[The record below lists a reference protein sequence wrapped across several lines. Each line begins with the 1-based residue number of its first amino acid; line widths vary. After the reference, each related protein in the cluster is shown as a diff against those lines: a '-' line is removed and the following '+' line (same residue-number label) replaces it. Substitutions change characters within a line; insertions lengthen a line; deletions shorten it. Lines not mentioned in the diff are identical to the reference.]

1 MEPQTDGAM
10 DATRDAPC
18 EAGIDG
24 AFERPTIELP
34 IRLCPVLFEGG
45 TGGAPLKASSP
56 KRVPEE
62 AGAR

>member
-34 IRLCPVLFEGG
+34 IRLCPQVELRF
-45 TGGAPLKASSP
+45 
-56 KRVPEE
+56 RD
-62 AGAR
+62 